1 MGKNGFDLVKI
12 DKTVIKETKYIA
24 SFVVIFSVLMQ
35 AIFLIIS
42 KWNYTVLLGN
52 LWGAAVAVGNFFLM
66 GIFVQK
72 AVAQDE
78 KDARQTVKASQSLRM
93 VCIFL
98 LIVIGI
104 LIFKQ
109 TPSRVA
115 MLIPLVFPRI
125 SIAIRPFIDKSK

>member
-1 MGKNGFDLVKI
+1 MGKNGFGSVKI